1 MPLPS
6 VLIRYAEVIWDEVCV
21 GCNDLQTLDQLKNLD
36 PEDIQWRPDE
46 KGRHVLSVFLFTF
59 VCLVQTCGLYPG
71 APKAFLKAV
80 FKKIALE
87 ERVAKRA
94 RMSSDGPQDFGTNEK
109 CQNLTMAQMAA
120 MTATAM
126 QQQKKESVE
135 SIDMEGEMG
144 RINLIHAFPMTEWP
158 QTNAVS
164 HPS

>member
-1 MPLPS
+1 MKK
-6 VLIRYAEVIWDEVCV
+6 V
-21 GCNDLQTLDQLKNLD
+21 GMCGLYLLHTL
-36 PEDIQWRPDE
+36 R
-46 KGRHVLSVFLFTF
+46 
-59 VCLVQTCGLYPG
+59 LVQTCGLYPG

-94 RMSSDGPQDFGTNEK
+94 FSSSDGPQDNEK
-109 CQNLTMAQMAA
+109 CQSLTMAQMAA
-120 MTATAM
+120 MTAVAL

-135 SIDMEGEMG
+135 SIDMEGEME

>member
-1 MPLPS
+1 MLLPF
-6 VLIRYAEVIWDEVCV
+6 VLIRYAEAIWDEVCV

-36 PEDIQWRPDE
+36 PEDIQWRPEE
-46 KGRHVLSVFLFTF
+46 KGRHVLSVFLFTS

-94 RMSSDGPQDFGTNEK
+94 RLSSDGPQDNEK

-120 MTATAM
+120 MTAVAL

-135 SIDMEGEMG
+135 SIDMEGEME

-158 QTNAVS
+158 STNAVS

>member
-1 MPLPS
+1 MKK
-6 VLIRYAEVIWDEVCV
+6 V
-21 GCNDLQTLDQLKNLD
+21 GMCGLYLLHTL
-36 PEDIQWRPDE
+36 RP
-46 KGRHVLSVFLFTF
+46 
-59 VCLVQTCGLYPG
+59 VQTCGLYPG

-94 RMSSDGPQDFGTNEK
+94 RLSSDGPQDNEK
-109 CQNLTMAQMAA
+109 CQSLTMAQMAA
-120 MTATAM
+120 MTAVAL

-135 SIDMEGEMG
+135 SIDMEGEME

-158 QTNAVS
+158 STNAVS

>member
-1 MPLPS
+1 MLLPF
-6 VLIRYAEVIWDEVCV
+6 VLIRYAEAIWDEVCV

-36 PEDIQWRPDE
+36 PEDIQWRPEE

-120 MTATAM
+120 MTAVAL
-126 QQQKKESVE
+126 QQQKKEAVE
-135 SIDMEGEMG
+135 TIDMEGEME

-158 QTNAVS
+158 STNAVS

>member
-1 MPLPS
+1 MPLPF
-6 VLIRYAEVIWDEVCV
+6 VLIRYAEAIWDEVCV

-36 PEDIQWRPDE
+36 PEDIQWRPEE

-94 RMSSDGPQDFGTNEK
+94 RLSSDGSQDNEK

-120 MTATAM
+120 MTAAAM
-126 QQQKKESVE
+126 QQQKKEAVE
-135 SIDMEGEMG
+135 SIDMEGEME

-158 QTNAVS
+158 SPNAVS

>member
-1 MPLPS
+1 M
-6 VLIRYAEVIWDEVCV
+6 
-21 GCNDLQTLDQLKNLD
+21 
-36 PEDIQWRPDE
+36 
-46 KGRHVLSVFLFTF
+46 
-59 VCLVQTCGLYPG
+59 CLVQTCGLYPG

-94 RMSSDGPQDFGTNEK
+94 RLSSDGPQDFGTNEK

-120 MTATAM
+120 MTAAAM
-126 QQQKKESVE
+126 QQQKKEAVE
-135 SIDMEGEMG
+135 SIDMEGEME

-158 QTNAVS
+158 SPNAVS

>member
-1 MPLPS
+1 MPLPF
-6 VLIRYAEVIWDEVCV
+6 VLIRYAEAIWDEVCV

-120 MTATAM
+120 MTAVAM
-126 QQQKKESVE
+126 QQQKKEAVE
-135 SIDMEGEMG
+135 SIDMEGEME

-158 QTNAVS
+158 STNAVS

>member
-1 MPLPS
+1 MLSPF
-6 VLIRYAEVIWDEVCV
+6 VLIRYAEAIWDEVCV

-36 PEDIQWRPDE
+36 PEDIQWRPEE
-46 KGRHVLSVFLFTF
+46 KGRHVLSVFPLIL
-59 VCLVQTCGLYPG
+59 CLVQTCGLYPG

-94 RMSSDGPQDFGTNEK
+94 RLSSDGPQDNEK

-120 MTATAM
+120 MTAVAL

-135 SIDMEGEMG
+135 SIDMEGEME

>member
-1 MPLPS
+1 MKK
-6 VLIRYAEVIWDEVCV
+6 V
-21 GCNDLQTLDQLKNLD
+21 GMCGLYLLHIL
-36 PEDIQWRPDE
+36 R
-46 KGRHVLSVFLFTF
+46 
-59 VCLVQTCGLYPG
+59 LVQTCGLYPG

-94 RMSSDGPQDFGTNEK
+94 LSSSDVPQDDEK
-109 CQNLTMAQMAA
+109 CQSLTMAQMAA
-120 MTATAM
+120 MTAVAL

-135 SIDMEGEMG
+135 SIDMEGEME

-158 QTNAVS
+158 ATNAVS

>member
-1 MPLPS
+1 MPLPF
-6 VLIRYAEVIWDEVCV
+6 VLIRYAEAIWDEVCV

-36 PEDIQWRPDE
+36 PEDIQWRPEE
-46 KGRHVLSVFLFTF
+46 KGRHVLSVFPLIL
-59 VCLVQTCGLYPG
+59 CLVQTCGLYPG

-94 RMSSDGPQDFGTNEK
+94 RLSSDGPQDNEK

-120 MTATAM
+120 MTAVAL

-135 SIDMEGEMG
+135 SIDMEGEME

-158 QTNAVS
+158 STNAVS

>member
-1 MPLPS
+1 MLSPF
-6 VLIRYAEVIWDEVCV
+6 VIIRYAEAIWDEVCV

-36 PEDIQWRPDE
+36 PEDIQWRPEE
-46 KGRHVLSVFLFTF
+46 KGRHVLSVFPLIL
-59 VCLVQTCGLYPG
+59 CLVQTCGLYPG

-87 ERVAKRA
+87 EKVAKRA
-94 RMSSDGPQDFGTNEK
+94 RLSSDGPQDNEK

-120 MTATAM
+120 MTAAAM
-126 QQQKKESVE
+126 QQQKKEAVE
-135 SIDMEGEMG
+135 SIDMEGEME

-158 QTNAVS
+158 STNAVS